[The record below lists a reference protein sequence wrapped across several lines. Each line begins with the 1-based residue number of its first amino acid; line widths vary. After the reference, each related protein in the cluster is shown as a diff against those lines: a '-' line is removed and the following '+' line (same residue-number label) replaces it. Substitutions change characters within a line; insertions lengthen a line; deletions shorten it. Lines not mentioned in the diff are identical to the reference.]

1 VPSGE
6 GKAREANSKGYP
18 IVKFFEEIGHYEG
31 SARIK
36 NGARDLHR
44 QVDTQ
49 DFVFTKQ

>member
-36 NGARDLHR
+36 NGARDHR